1 MIIGE
6 CSKDNDLNVNP
17 VRPKKLTNMRTT
29 GSDGITNL
37 YGTKKMSL
45 ERCIEWIDDD
55 EWIEVTPKTIRLR
68 KKILPQNMRGL
79 RKTD

>member
-1 MIIGE
+1 
-6 CSKDNDLNVNP
+6 
-17 VRPKKLTNMRTT
+17 MRTT